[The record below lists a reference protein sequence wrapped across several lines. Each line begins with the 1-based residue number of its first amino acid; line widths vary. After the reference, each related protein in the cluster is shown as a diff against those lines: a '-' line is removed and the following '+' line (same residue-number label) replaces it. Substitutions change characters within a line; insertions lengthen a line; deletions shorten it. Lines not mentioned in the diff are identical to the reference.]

1 MATRASIERGLLV
14 FSIWATAGFLG
25 LGFWLEG
32 LARDS
37 LAPAF
42 IGIAFV
48 VAAFVAHIVV
58 NAKFQQGFSRGE
70 AALAIG
76 LYGLMALLYVGARLG
91 GGMGRA
97 GALSGLALL
106 GVVAVGFIV
115 YLATRYGVRGAFS
128 RFHPRGRA
136 PREAA
141 R

>member
-32 LARDS
+32 LARDA
-37 LAPAF
+37 LTPACV
-42 IGIAFV
+42 GIAFM

-58 NAKFQQGFSRGE
+58 NAKFHQGFSRGE

-76 LYGLMALLYVGARLG
+76 LYGLMALLYVGARLQ
-91 GGMGRA
+91 GGMSSA
-97 GALSGLALL
+97 GTLSGLALF
-106 GVVAVGFIV
+106 GVLAAGFIV
-115 YLATRYGVRGAFS
+115 YLAARYGVRGAFS
-128 RFHPRGRA
+128 RFHSRGHA
-136 PREAA
+136 PKEAT